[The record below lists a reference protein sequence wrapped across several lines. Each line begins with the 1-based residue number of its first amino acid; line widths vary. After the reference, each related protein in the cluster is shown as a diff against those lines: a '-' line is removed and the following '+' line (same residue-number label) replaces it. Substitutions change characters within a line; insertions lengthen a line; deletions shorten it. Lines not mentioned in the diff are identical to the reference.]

1 MIKIVYIMGD
11 GRSGSTL
18 LDSVLS
24 NANES
29 ISIGECHRFWLR
41 FYEAKSICGCGE
53 PIEVCPLWKQVDN
66 KITEQHAAYDAHF
79 FLKQVRQ
86 IQLYQNYKRIPELLK
101 QEEWQLFKEVLK
113 TFYTAI
119 TEITGKQ
126 VLIDSSKSVAWAY
139 LLQELKFV
147 DLRIVHL
154 ERSLTAVANSWK
166 KEVRLPEYVDTQV
179 MMPIKSNLVIAKSWL
194 KIKWMAKRVQKNG
207 AYYFLSYESFCN
219 QPDTYIAQLSQFL
232 ALELNTAALRSKPNH
247 AIGGNPMRAG
257 LTTDIQINE
266 PTTKYK
272 LLSRVE
278 RSIFGFI
285 YTLSKAI

>member
-1 MIKIVYIMGD
+1 MIQIVYIMGD

-24 NANES
+24 NANHS

-41 FYEAKSICGCGE
+41 FYEAKSNCGCGE
-53 PIEVCPLWKQVDN
+53 PIAICPLWKQVGK
-66 KITEQHAAYDAHF
+66 KIAEQHPSYDVSQ

-86 IQLYQNYKRIPELLK
+86 IQLYQNYKHIPELL
-101 QEEWQLFKEVLK
+101 QQDEWQLFKEVVK

-119 TEITGKQ
+119 SEITAKQ

-139 LLQELKFV
+139 LLQELNFADV
-147 DLRIVHL
+147 RVIHL

-166 KEVRLPEYVDTQV
+166 KEVSLPEYVDSKV
-179 MMPIKSNLVIAKSWL
+179 MMPIKSNLVIVKSWL
-194 KIKWMAKRVQKNG
+194 KIKLMAKRVQKNG
-207 AYYFLSYESFCN
+207 SYYFLSYESFCK
-219 QPDTYIAQLSQFL
+219 QPNNYIDELSQFL
-232 ALELNTAALRSKPNH
+232 ELDLNKAELRSQPNH

-257 LTTDIQINE
+257 LTADIQINE
-266 PTTKYK
+266 PATKFK
-272 LLSRVE
+272 LLSRIE

-285 YTLSKAI
+285 YILSKTI